1 MPSLSKRRLL
11 ALSLPLPLLAA
22 PLARTAFAQS
32 WPDRPVR
39 IVVPFPAGAGV
50 LDIMARLLAQHLGPA
65 LGQQIVIDNRP
76 GAGGTIGAD
85 VVAKAPPDGYTVLMG
100 NPSLVVNPFLM
111 AKMPYDPMTDFIPL
125 TLVNT
130 APLLL
135 VAHPSLPANSVKEL
149 IALARAKPGEL
160 NYGSGGVGST
170 PFLATELFRSMANID
185 VTHVPYRGGAPALAD
200 LVAGQLSFMI
210 ENMPGT
216 LPLVKSGKLKAL
228 GVTTAHRAALAP
240 EVPTIAESGL
250 PGYEVV
256 GWNGLFLVKDTPPAI
271 AGRLYEEVAKALR
284 SASVKEQMAA
294 LGAEPGGNTPAE
306 FTAFVRAESA
316 RWGKIIQ
323 DKGIKPE

>member
-1 MPSLSKRRLL
+1 MLSLSKRRLL
-11 ALSLPLPLLAA
+11 TLSLLAA
-22 PLARTAFAQS
+22 STARSALAQS
-32 WPDRPVR
+32 WPDKPIR

-65 LGQQIVIDNRP
+65 FGQPIVIDNRP

-85 VVAKAPPDGYTVLMG
+85 VVAKAPADGYTMLMG
-100 NPSLVVNPFLM
+100 NPSLVVNPFLL

-135 VAHPSLPANSVKEL
+135 VAHPSVPANSVAEL
-149 IALARAKPGEL
+149 IALARAKPGQL

-200 LVAGQLSFMI
+200 LVGGQLSFMI

-216 LPLVKSGKLKAL
+216 LPFVKSGKLKAL
-228 GVTTAHRAALAP
+228 GVTTDHRAALAP
-240 EVPTIAESGL
+240 DVPTIAESGL

-256 GWNGLFLVKDTPPAI
+256 GWNGLFLVKDTPPDI
-271 AGRLYEEVAKALR
+271 AGKLYDEVAKALR
-284 SASVKEQMAA
+284 SADVKDQMAA

-306 FTAFVRAESA
+306 FTAFVRAESV

>member
-1 MPSLSKRRLL
+1 M
-11 ALSLPLPLLAA
+11 
-22 PLARTAFAQS
+22 
-32 WPDRPVR
+32 
-39 IVVPFPAGAGV
+39 
-50 LDIMARLLAQHLGPA
+50 
-65 LGQQIVIDNRP
+65 IDNRP

-111 AKMPYDPMTDFIPL
+111 SKMPYDPMTDFIPL

-135 VAHPSLPANSVKEL
+135 VAHPSVPANSVKEL
-149 IALARAKPGEL
+149 IALARAKPAQL

-228 GVTTAHRAALAP
+228 GVTTDHRAALAP
-240 EVPTIAESGL
+240 DIPTIAESGV

-256 GWNGLFLVKDTPPAI
+256 GWNGLFLVKDTPRAI
-271 AGRLYEEVAKALR
+271 AGRLYDEVAKALR

-316 RWGKIIQ
+316 RWGRIIQ

>member
-11 ALSLPLPLLAA
+11 ALSLLAVPA
-22 PLARTAFAQS
+22 ARTAFAQT

-111 AKMPYDPMTDFIPL
+111 ARMPYEPMTDFIPL

-135 VAHPSLPANSVKEL
+135 VAHPSLPANSVREL

-200 LVAGQLSFMI
+200 LVAGQLGFMI

-228 GVTTAHRAALAP
+228 GVTTDHRAALAP

-284 SASVKEQMAA
+284 SATVKEQMAA

>member
-1 MPSLSKRRLL
+1 MPSLSKRRLI
-11 ALSLPLPLLAA
+11 ALSLLAA
-22 PLARTAFAQS
+22 PLARTALAQS
-32 WPDRPVR
+32 WPDRPIR

-50 LDIMARLLAQHLGPA
+50 LDIMARLLAAHLGPA
-65 LGQQIVIDNRP
+65 LGQTIVIDNRP

-85 VVAKAPPDGYTVLMG
+85 VVAKAPADGYTMLMG
-100 NPSLVVNPFLM
+100 NPSLVVNPFLL
-111 AKMPYDPMTDFIPL
+111 AKMPYDPMLDFIPL

-135 VAHPSLPANSVKEL
+135 VAHPSVPANSVAEL
-149 IALARAKPGEL
+149 IALARSKPGQL

-170 PFLATELFRSMANID
+170 PFLATELFRSMAGID

-200 LVAGQLSFMI
+200 LVGGQLSFMI

-228 GVTTAHRAALAP
+228 GVTTNRRAALAP
-240 EVPTIAESGL
+240 EIPTIAEAGL

-271 AGRLYEEVAKALR
+271 AGKLYDETAKALR
-284 SASVKEQMAA
+284 SADVKDQMAA

>member
-11 ALSLPLPLLAA
+11 ALCLVAA
-22 PLARTAFAQS
+22 PLARTAVAQN
-32 WPDRPVR
+32 WPERPLR

-65 LGQQIVIDNRP
+65 FGQPIVIDNRP
-76 GAGGTIGAD
+76 GASGTIGAD
-85 VVAKAPPDGYTVLMG
+85 VVAKAPADGYTVLMG
-100 NPSLVVNPFLM
+100 NPSLVVTPFLL
-111 AKMPYDPMTDFIPL
+111 ARMPYDPMTDFIPL

-135 VAHPSLPANSVKEL
+135 VAHPSLPANSVTEL
-149 IALARAKPGEL
+149 IALARARPGEL

-200 LVAGQLSFMI
+200 LVGGQLSFMI

-216 LPLVKSGKLKAL
+216 LPLVKAGKLKAL
-228 GVTTAHRAALAP
+228 GVTSDHRAALAP
-240 EVPTIAESGL
+240 EIPTIAEAGL

-256 GWNGLFLVKDTPPAI
+256 GWNGLFVVKDTPPAI
-271 AGRLYEEVAKALR
+271 AGMLYREVAKALR
-284 SASVKEQMAA
+284 SARVEEQMAA

-306 FTAFVRAESA
+306 FTDFVRSESA
-316 RWGKIIQ
+316 RWGRIIQ
-323 DKGIKPE
+323 EKGIKPA

>member
-1 MPSLSKRRLL
+1 MFSLSKRRLL
-11 ALSLPLPLLAA
+11 ALSLLAA
-22 PLARTAFAQS
+22 STARTALAQS
-32 WPDRPVR
+32 WPDRPIR

-50 LDIMARLLAQHLGPA
+50 LDIMARLLAAHLGPA
-65 LGQQIVIDNRP
+65 FGQPIVIDNRP

-85 VVAKAPPDGYTVLMG
+85 VVAKAPADGYTMLMG
-100 NPSLVVNPFLM
+100 NPSLVVNPFLL

-135 VAHPSLPANSVKEL
+135 VAHPSVPANTVAEL
-149 IALARAKPGEL
+149 IALARSRPGQL

-200 LVAGQLSFMI
+200 LVGGQLSFMI

-228 GVTTAHRAALAP
+228 GVTTDHRAALAP
-240 EVPTIAESGL
+240 DIPTIAESGL

-256 GWNGLFLVKDTPPAI
+256 GWNGLFLVKDTPPTI
-271 AGRLYEEVAKALR
+271 AGKLYDEVAKALR
-284 SASVKEQMAA
+284 STDVKTQMAA

-323 DKGIKPE
+323 EKGIKPE

>member
-11 ALSLPLPLLAA
+11 ALSLLAIPA
-22 PLARTAFAQS
+22 ARTAVAQT
-32 WPDRPVR
+32 WPDRPIR

-50 LDIMARLLAQHLGPA
+50 LDIMARLLAAHLGPA
-65 LGQQIVIDNRP
+65 FGQPIVIDNRP

-85 VVAKAPPDGYTVLMG
+85 VVAKAPADGYTMLMG
-100 NPSLVVNPFLM
+100 NPSLVVNPFLL

-135 VAHPSLPANSVKEL
+135 VAHPSVPANSVTEL
-149 IALARAKPGEL
+149 IALARAKPGQL

-200 LVAGQLSFMI
+200 LVGGQLSFMI

-216 LPLVKSGKLKAL
+216 LPFVKSGKLKAL
-228 GVTTAHRAALAP
+228 GVTTDHRAALAP
-240 EVPTIAESGL
+240 DIPTIAESGL

-271 AGRLYEEVAKALR
+271 AGKLYDEVAKALR
-284 SASVKEQMAA
+284 SADVKDQMAA

-306 FTAFVRAESA
+306 FTAFVRSESI

>member
-1 MPSLSKRRLL
+1 MLSLSKRRLL
-11 ALSLPLPLLAA
+11 TLSLLAA
-22 PLARTAFAQS
+22 STARPAFAQS
-32 WPDRPVR
+32 WPDRPIR

-50 LDIMARLLAQHLGPA
+50 LDIMARLLSAHLGPA
-65 LGQQIVIDNRP
+65 FGQPIIIDNRP

-85 VVAKAPPDGYTVLMG
+85 VVAKAPADGYTMLMG
-100 NPSLVVNPFLM
+100 NPSLVVNPFLL

-135 VAHPSLPANSVKEL
+135 VAHPSLPANSVAEL
-149 IALARAKPGEL
+149 IALARSKPGQL

-200 LVAGQLSFMI
+200 LVGGQLSFMI

-228 GVTTAHRAALAP
+228 GVTTDHRAALAP
-240 EVPTIAESGL
+240 EIPTIAESGL

-271 AGRLYEEVAKALR
+271 AGKLYDEVAKALR
-284 SASVKEQMAA
+284 SADVKDQMAA

-306 FTAFVRAESA
+306 FTAFVRAESV

-323 DKGIKPE
+323 EKGIKPE

>member
-1 MPSLSKRRLL
+1 MLSLSKRRLL
-11 ALSLPLPLLAA
+11 AYSLLTV
-22 PLARTAFAQS
+22 PLARTAIAQT
-32 WPDRPVR
+32 WPDRPIR

-50 LDIMARLLAQHLGPA
+50 LDIMARLLAAHLGPA
-65 LGQQIVIDNRP
+65 FGQPNVIDNRP

-85 VVAKAPPDGYTVLMG
+85 VVAKAPADGYTMLMG
-100 NPSLVVNPFLM
+100 NPSLVVNPFLL

-135 VAHPSLPANSVKEL
+135 VAHPSVPANSVAEL
-149 IALARAKPGEL
+149 IALARSKPGQL

-200 LVAGQLSFMI
+200 LVGGQLSFMI

-216 LPLVKSGKLKAL
+216 LPFVKSGKLKAL
-228 GVTTAHRAALAP
+228 GVTTDHRAALAP
-240 EVPTIAESGL
+240 DIPTIAESGL

-271 AGRLYEEVAKALR
+271 AGKLYDEVAKALR
-284 SASVKEQMAA
+284 STDVKDQMAA

-306 FTAFVRAESA
+306 FTAFVRAESV

>member
-11 ALSLPLPLLAA
+11 ALSLSAL
-22 PLARTAFAQS
+22 PLARAARAQA
-32 WPDRPVR
+32 WPDRPIRV
-39 IVVPFPAGAGV
+39 VVPFPAGAGV

-65 LGQQIVIDNRP
+65 FGQPIVIDNRP

-85 VVAKAPPDGYTVLMG
+85 VVAKAPADGYTVLMG

-135 VAHPSLPANSVKEL
+135 VAHPSLPANSVTEL
-149 IALARAKPGEL
+149 IALARARPAQL

-200 LVAGQLSFMI
+200 LVSGQLSFMI

-228 GVTTAHRAALAP
+228 GVTTDHRAALAQ
-240 EVPTIAESGL
+240 EIPTIAESGV

-256 GWNGLFLVKDTPPAI
+256 GWNGLFVVKDTPPTI
-271 AGRLYEEVAKALR
+271 AGRIYDEVAKALR
-284 SASVKEQMAA
+284 SADVKTQMAA

-316 RWGKIIQ
+316 RWGRIIQ
-323 DKGIKPE
+323 DKGIRPE